1 MISPNDIKQTLIDSI
16 GQVDKN
22 ADVEQL
28 NEFLERASANLYSM
42 LTIKLEGIIEAPIP
56 IVGNS
61 SAGPFSGFIN
71 TPIKVK
77 LI

>member
-1 MISPNDIKQTLIDSI
+1 MITPNDIKQTLIASI

-22 ADVEQL
+22 ADIQQL
-28 NEFLERASANLYSM
+28 NEFLERASANLFVM
-42 LTIKLEGIIEAPIP
+42 LTTKLEGIIEAPIP
-56 IVGNS
+56 ITGTS